1 MAYFKS
7 IQGNV
12 GYDDYIESVLAGSNT
27 PQYVGLSALKN
38 SDILTAVSIIAGDIA
53 RFPIIKKDL
62 DDNIVKDEELSYLL
76 NVRSTSNATA
86 RAWKFAMTVNAILT
100 GNSYS
105 RALRDPTTNKI
116 IQYVFYR
123 PSETL
128 VEEDV
133 NTHRLTYT
141 FTDSATGKVFNCN
154 DNDVVHWKFFTHDT
168 VTGRSPLLS
177 LADEIALQENGVD
190 TLKKFFKS
198 GFSSGILT
206 MKGAQ
211 LNKEARKRAR
221 EEFDYMREGSTGG
234 SPLVMDSTQEFSP
247 LEIDTNVLQLINS
260 NNYSTAQI
268 AKCLRI
274 PAYKLAV
281 NSPNQSVKQLNE
293 DYITN
298 DLPFYFDAI
307 TSEHGLKNFGETER
321 RKYRLVFDTR
331 AVTGRNVEE
340 VIKLY
345 NGGIYTGNDALVDLG
360 KSPDTDPNMKRRK
373 ASLNY
378 VWADKVEEYQDKRN
392 GQKQVKGGDE
402 QDDKD

>member
-7 IQGNV
+7 IQGDV
-12 GYDDYIESVLAGSNT
+12 GYDDYIESVLAGNNT
-27 PQYVGLSALKN
+27 PQYMGLSALKN
-38 SDILTAVSIIAGDIA
+38 SDVLTAVSIIAGDIA

-62 DDNIVKDEELSYLL
+62 DDKIVKDEELSYLL

-105 RALRDPTTNKI
+105 RALRDPTTNKVL
-116 IQYVFYR
+116 QYVFYK
-123 PSETL
+123 PSETI

-133 NTHRLTYT
+133 NTHVLTYT
-141 FTDSATGKVFNCN
+141 FTDYSTGSTVVCN
-154 DNDVVHWKFFTHDT
+154 ERDVVHWKFFTHDT
-168 VTGRSPLLS
+168 ITGRSPLLS
-177 LADEIALQENGVD
+177 LADEITLQENGIG

-198 GFSSGILT
+198 GFASGILT
-206 MKGAQ
+206 MKGSQ
-211 LNKEARKRAR
+211 LNKESRKRAR

-234 SPLVMDSTQEFSP
+234 SPLVMDATQEFVP

-307 TSEHGLKNFGETER
+307 TSEHGLKNFDESER
-321 RKYRLVFDTR
+321 RKFRLVFDTR

-345 NGGIYTGNDALVDLG
+345 NGGIYTGNDGLVDLG
-360 KSPDTDPNMKRRK
+360 KTPSTDPNMERRK

-378 VWADKVEEYQDKRN
+378 VWADKIEEYQNESSNRN
-392 GQKQVKGGDE
+392 QSRGGEKKNEED
-402 QDDKD
+402 